1 MAYRKKRYNRRYK
14 NKTKNFNKYAYAKTD
29 SRNQAK
35 QIVKLN
41 KKITNVYKTLKSDLE
56 YTRKIEIF
64 NFGQEQVEGGT
75 AKSAVIVPT
84 TGEINQKL
92 VFLNLR
98 FLFNSIASDKTV
110 GQIFRIFAIQQR
122 LPGATQLP
130 DYKTILEN
138 TDNISYNIASSFKRN
153 ITNKYKILFD
163 KIINIPDYK
172 DVLVRKYNF
181 KRLLSYKKVNEEYR
195 GQIYFYIFVP
205 SYVNYSVSLFYNL
218 GSVSDNV

>member
-1 MAYRKKRYNRRYK
+1 MAYRKRRYNRRYR
-14 NKTKNFNKYAYAKTD
+14 NKTKKFNRYAYAKTD

-41 KKITNVYKTLKSDLE
+41 KRITNVYKSLKTDLE
-56 YTRKIEIF
+56 YTRNIESF
-64 NFGQEQVEGGT
+64 NFSSTVSEGG
-75 AKSAVIVPT
+75 AIKSAVIVPT
-84 TGEINQKL
+84 TQEINQKL

-98 FLFNSIASDKTV
+98 LLFNPVASDKTV

-122 LPGATQLP
+122 LPGVTEIP
-130 DYKTILEN
+130 DYKTLLEN
-138 TDNISYNIASSFKRN
+138 TANISYNIASSFKRN
-153 ITNKYKILFD
+153 ITSKYKILFD

-172 DVLVRKYNF
+172 DVIVRKYNF

-205 SYVNYSVSLFYNL
+205 AYVNYAVSLFYNL
-218 GSVSDNV
+218 GSVSDNI